1 MLYQLPQTPG
11 EIEGVA
17 VQLVVHRLPAGLAD
31 GGCFDCLYG
40 GRRGVQPK
48 GVAAGGP
55 QHKLMK
61 GAEAAGCAGFYFYRD
76 WGFGAGEYKIN
87 LGIAGFPFP

>member
-31 GGCFDCLYG
+31 GGCFDCLCG
-40 GRRGVQPK
+40 GRRCVQPK
-48 GVAAGGP
+48 SMVAEGP
-55 QHKLMK
+55 QYKLME

-76 WGFGAGEYKIN
+76 RGFGAG
-87 LGIAGFPFP
+87 